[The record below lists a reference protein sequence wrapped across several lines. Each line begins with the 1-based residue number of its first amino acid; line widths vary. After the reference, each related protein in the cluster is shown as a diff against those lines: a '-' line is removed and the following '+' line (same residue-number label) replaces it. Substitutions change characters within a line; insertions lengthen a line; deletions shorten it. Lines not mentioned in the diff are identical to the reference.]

1 MSGDRG
7 LRILVNPKGLDAD
20 VGADFLTRCFGTPWS
35 EAMYRWY
42 MQRPFGG
49 EAPDRL
55 VLMDGERVVACCG
68 IVYRLARTPDGTAH
82 RISVIVAGGTLPGER
97 GRGFFEQLLRATA
110 ARSALRGRTAVF
122 GFAVA
127 DKSSARC
134 FQRLGATGIA
144 SAYIASRGLLRAAG
158 RSPLR
163 ICRATVTA
171 RWPAR
176 AAAHQHGPP
185 PQAVFHYPDPGAW
198 TSQMV
203 DRPHPVEPLRIGSTC
218 RALIECVGDT
228 DRLQWLDGDPR
239 ERLAAIHAIA
249 AQAQRRGRHFFMY
262 STRRD
267 EVESVRRLGLVT
279 RPGYLMALAA
289 EARHEPTVRG
299 WEALA
304 WDLQSGDRM

>member
-1 MSGDRG
+1 
-7 LRILVNPKGLDAD
+7 
-20 VGADFLTRCFGTPWS
+20 
-35 EAMYRWY
+35 
-42 MQRPFGG
+42 
-49 EAPDRL
+49 
-55 VLMDGERVVACCG
+55 
-68 IVYRLARTPDGTAH
+68 
-82 RISVIVAGGTLPGER
+82 
-97 GRGFFEQLLRATA
+97 
-110 ARSALRGRTAVF
+110 AVF

-144 SAYIASRGLLRAAG
+144 SAYIASRGLLRDAG
-158 RSPLR
+158 RSTLR

-185 PQAVFHYPDPGAW
+185 PQAVFHYPDPGEW

-249 AQAQRRGRHFFMY
+249 AQPQRY
-262 STRRD
+262 PVD
-267 EVESVRRLGLVT
+267 ESDGDRNDVREDIEEVDRQDGSYV
-279 RPGYLMALAA
+279 RALASGHDREQGDHSEDQVTA
-289 EARHEPTVRG
+289 DRAREAHRVDRS
-299 WEALA
+299 AR
-304 WDLQSGDRM
+304 LQ